1 MVLARSATVA
11 IRYCSVRRQFAD
23 RDAPF
28 TDDGRKPSETQVINY
43 QLVQARIFP
52 PLVQAFAC
60 HYSKHSLSTRK
71 ALSNPQLIIVSLSLS
86 LTAGRDMFR
95 LYSLNQTAMEDGD
108 FTLLAD
114 VHASSSGLK
123 SLCTIM
129 ASGAIEEC
137 RRACGGHG
145 FSLAGGLASFYADY
159 LPQVTW

>member
-1 MVLARSATVA
+1 MTYIRANIVQQARMVLARSATVA

-23 RDAPF
+23 KDAPVM
-28 TDDGRKPSETQVINY
+28 DGNQPAETAVINY

-60 HYSKHSLSTRK
+60 HYT
-71 ALSNPQLIIVSLSLS
+71 
-86 LTAGRDMFR
+86 GREMFR
-95 LYSLNQTAMEDGD
+95 LYEQNQTAMGEGD
-108 FTLLAD
+108 FSLLAD

-129 ASGAIEEC
+129 ASAAIEEC

-145 FSLAGGLASFYADY
+145 YSLAGGLASFGADY
-159 LPQVTW
+159 LPQVTWCVILFYG

>member
-23 RDAPF
+23 RDAPV
-28 TDDGRKPSETQVINY
+28 TDEGNEPAETQVINY
-43 QLVQARIFP
+43 LMVQARIFP

-60 HYSKHSLSTRK
+60 HYTGKE
-71 ALSNPQLIIVSLSLS
+71 
-86 LTAGRDMFR
+86 MFR
-95 LYSLNQTAMEDGD
+95 LYGLNQQAMKDGD
-108 FTLLAD
+108 FSLLAD

-145 FSLAGGLASFYADY
+145 YSLAGGLASFYADY

>member
-1 MVLARSATVA
+1 MTYIRANIVQEARMVLARSATVA
-11 IRYCSVRRQFAD
+11 IRYCAVRRQFAD
-23 RDAPF
+23 RDAPVL
-28 TDDGRKPSETQVINY
+28 DGNKPAETQVLNY

-60 HYSKHSLSTRK
+60 HYTGKE
-71 ALSNPQLIIVSLSLS
+71 
-86 LTAGRDMFR
+86 MFR
-95 LYSLNQTAMEDGD
+95 LYAENQTAMAEGD
-108 FTLLAD
+108 FSRLAD

-145 FSLAGGLASFYADY
+145 YSLAGGLASFGADY
-159 LPQVTW
+159 LPQVTWCVTRALRCRSTAC